1 MNDYLKAMMDEAI
14 ASIDALSIDE
24 LEKEFKAFGID
35 VARKQEVHEPLD
47 FICLR
52 SSQFN
57 SISFSIE
64 TKTPLE
70 VEKFT
75 SSGINQVS
83 SANDESYCFDDYSY
97 KFAA

>member
-1 MNDYLKAMMDEAI
+1 MNDYLKRMMDEAI

-24 LEKEFKAFGID
+24 LEKEFIAFGID
-35 VARKQEVHEPLD
+35 VVRKQETYEPLD
-47 FICLR
+47 FICL
-52 SSQFN
+52 SSRQFN
-57 SISFSIE
+57 SISFSMA
-64 TKTPLE
+64 TKTPVE

>member
-14 ASIDALSIDE
+14 ASIKALSIDE

-35 VARKQEVHEPLD
+35 VVRKQEVCKSRD
-47 FICLR
+47 FICL
-52 SSQFN
+52 SNSQFN

-64 TKTPLE
+64 TKTPVE